1 MNYRA
6 LYENKDFGI
15 IKFDEKLKNYT
26 NFGIGGCADVLIEVE
41 EEYQLINLLKFNKEN
56 NIESTI
62 LGNGT
67 NILVTDKGIR
77 GCVII
82 ISKNYDRISLDGNLL
97 NVSAGCLLSKASKFS
112 FKNSL
117 TGMEEVS
124 GIPGSV
130 GGAVA
135 MNAGAYG
142 TEMKDIIKSVRL
154 ISKDGEILE
163 YDNKDMDFS
172 YRHSRVFDE
181 DLIVSEAVFELKKD
195 DQEKIYERFDDFT
208 NRRVS
213 KQPLDKKSAGST
225 FKRPVGSY
233 ASKLID
239 ECGLRG
245 YKRGDCQVSEKHC
258 GFLINNGNAS
268 YEEMIN
274 FIEEVASIVFEKT
287 GFKLEREVKIIGEK

>member
-1 MNYRA
+1 MDYKS

-15 IKFDEKLKNYT
+15 IKFDEQLKNYT
-26 NFGIGGCADVLIEVE
+26 NFGIGGKADVLVEVK
-41 EEYQLINLLKFNKEN
+41 EEYQLVDLIKFNQKN
-56 NIESTI
+56 NIETTI
-62 LGNGT
+62 IGNGT

-97 NVSAGCLLSKASKFS
+97 RVSAGCLLSKASIFS
-112 FKNSL
+112 FENSL

-124 GIPGSV
+124 GIPGSL
-130 GGAVA
+130 GGAVT

-142 TEMKDIIKSVRL
+142 VEMKDIIKSVRL
-154 ISKDGEILE
+154 VSKTGEILE
-163 YDNKDMDFS
+163 VSNEDMDFS
-172 YRHSRVFDE
+172 YRHSKVFDD
-181 DLIVSEAVFELKKD
+181 DLVVSEAVFELKKD
-195 DQEKIYERFDDFT
+195 DKEKIYEKYEDFT
-208 NRRVS
+208 NRRVT

-225 FKRPVGSY
+225 FKRPVGSF

-245 YKRGDCQVSEKHC
+245 YRKGDCQVSEKHC

-287 GFKLEREVKIIGEK
+287 GFKLEREVKVIGEK

>member
-1 MNYRA
+1 MDYKS

-15 IKFDEKLKNYT
+15 IKFDEQLKNYT
-26 NFGIGGCADVLIEVE
+26 NFGIGGKADVLVEVK
-41 EEYQLINLLKFNKEN
+41 EEYQLVDLIKFNQKN
-56 NIESTI
+56 NIETTI
-62 LGNGT
+62 IGNGT

-97 NVSAGCLLSKASKFS
+97 RVSAGSLLSKASKFS
-112 FKNSL
+112 FENSL

-124 GIPGSV
+124 GIPGSL

-142 TEMKDIIKSVRL
+142 VEMKDIIKSVRL
-154 ISKDGEILE
+154 VSKTGEILE
-163 YDNKDMDFS
+163 VSNEDMDFS
-172 YRHSRVFDE
+172 YRHSKVFDD
-181 DLIVSEAVFELKKD
+181 DLVVSEAIFELKKD
-195 DQEKIYERFDDFT
+195 DKEKIYEKYEDFT
-208 NRRVS
+208 NRRVT

-239 ECGLRG
+239 ECGLKG
-245 YKRGDCQVSEKHC
+245 YRKGDCQVSEKHC

-287 GFKLEREVKIIGEK
+287 GFKLEREVKVIGEK

>member
-41 EEYQLINLLKFNKEN
+41 EEYQLVNLLKFNKEN

-97 NVSAGCLLSKASKFS
+97 KVSAGCLLSKASKFS

-117 TGMEEVS
+117 TGMEKVS

-181 DLIVSEAVFELKKD
+181 DFIVSEAIFELKKD
-195 DQEKIYERFDDFT
+195 DQEKIYEKFDDFT

>member
-1 MNYRA
+1 MDYKS

-15 IKFDEKLKNYT
+15 IKFDEQLKNYT
-26 NFGIGGCADVLIEVE
+26 NFGIGGKADVLVEVK
-41 EEYQLINLLKFNKEN
+41 EEYQLVDLIKFNQKN
-56 NIESTI
+56 NIETTI
-62 LGNGT
+62 IGNGT

-82 ISKNYDRISLDGNLL
+82 ISKNYDRISLDGNFLR
-97 NVSAGCLLSKASKFS
+97 VSAGCLLSKASKFS
-112 FKNSL
+112 FENSL

-124 GIPGSV
+124 GIPGSL

-142 TEMKDIIKSVRL
+142 VEMKDIIKSVRL
-154 ISKDGEILE
+154 VSKTGEILE
-163 YDNKDMDFS
+163 VSNEDMDFS
-172 YRHSRVFDE
+172 YRHSKVFDD
-181 DLIVSEAVFELKKD
+181 DLVVSEAVFELKKD
-195 DQEKIYERFDDFT
+195 DKEKIYEKYEDFT
-208 NRRVS
+208 NRRVT

-225 FKRPVGSY
+225 FKRPVGSF

-245 YKRGDCQVSEKHC
+245 YRKGDCQVSEKHC

-287 GFKLEREVKIIGEK
+287 GFKLEREVKVIGEK

>member
-1 MNYRA
+1 MDYRA

-15 IKFDEKLKNYT
+15 IKFDEQLKNYT
-26 NFGIGGCADVLIEVE
+26 NFGIGGKADVLVEVK
-41 EEYQLINLLKFNKEN
+41 EEYQLVDLIKFNKKN
-56 NIESTI
+56 NIETTI
-62 LGNGT
+62 IGNGT

-82 ISKNYDRISLDGNLL
+82 ISKNYDRISIDGNLL
-97 NVSAGCLLSKASKFS
+97 RVSAGALLSKASKFS
-112 FKNSL
+112 FENSL
-117 TGMEEVS
+117 AGMEEVS

-142 TEMKDIIKSVRL
+142 VEMKDIIKSVRL
-154 ISKDGEILE
+154 VSKTGEILE
-163 YDNKDMDFS
+163 VSNEDMDFS
-172 YRHSRVFDE
+172 YRHSKVFDD
-181 DLIVSEAVFELKKD
+181 DLVVSEAIFELKED
-195 DQEKIYERFDDFT
+195 DKEKIYKKYEDFT
-208 NRRVS
+208 NRRVT

-225 FKRPVGSY
+225 FKRPVGSF

-245 YKRGDCQVSEKHC
+245 YRKGDCQVSEKHC

-287 GFKLEREVKIIGEK
+287 GFKLEREVKVIGEK

>member
-41 EEYQLINLLKFNKEN
+41 EEYQLVNLLKFNKEN

-97 NVSAGCLLSKASKFS
+97 KVSAGCLLSKASKFS

-117 TGMEEVS
+117 TGMEKVS

-181 DLIVSEAVFELKKD
+181 DLIVSEAIFELKKD

>member
-1 MNYRA
+1 MDYKS

-15 IKFDEKLKNYT
+15 IKFDEQLKNYT
-26 NFGIGGCADVLIEVE
+26 NFGIGGKADVLIEVK
-41 EEYQLINLLKFNKEN
+41 EEYQLVGLIKFNKKN
-56 NIESTI
+56 NIETTI
-62 LGNGT
+62 IGNGT

-82 ISKNYDRISLDGNLL
+82 ISKNYDKISLDGNLL
-97 NVSAGCLLSKASKFS
+97 RVSAGSLLSKASKFS
-112 FKNSL
+112 FENSL

-124 GIPGSV
+124 GIPGSL

-142 TEMKDIIKSVRL
+142 VEMKDIIKSVRL
-154 ISKDGEILE
+154 VSKTGEILE
-163 YDNKDMDFS
+163 VSNEDMDFS
-172 YRHSRVFDE
+172 YRHSKVFDD
-181 DLIVSEAVFELKKD
+181 DLVVSEAVFELKKD
-195 DQEKIYERFDDFT
+195 DKEKIYEKYEDFT
-208 NRRVS
+208 NRRVT

-225 FKRPVGSY
+225 FKRPVGSF

-239 ECGLRG
+239 ECGLKG
-245 YKRGDCQVSEKHC
+245 YRKGDCQVSEKHC

-287 GFKLEREVKIIGEK
+287 GFKLEREVKVIGEK

>member
-1 MNYRA
+1 MDYRA

-26 NFGIGGCADVLIEVE
+26 NFGIGGSADVLVEVK
-41 EEYQLINLLKFNKEN
+41 EEYQLVDLLKFNKEN
-56 NIESTI
+56 GIESTI

-97 NVSAGCLLSKASKFS
+97 KVSAGSLLSKASKFS
-112 FKNSL
+112 FENSL

-142 TEMKDIIKSVRL
+142 VEMKDIIKSVRL

-172 YRHSRVFDE
+172 YRYSRVFDG
-181 DLIVSEAVFELKKD
+181 DLIVSEAIFELKKD
-195 DQEKIYERFDDFT
+195 NQEKIYEKFDDFT

-258 GFLINNGNAS
+258 GFLINNGHAS
-268 YEEMIN
+268 CEEMIN
-274 FIEEVASIVFEKT
+274 FIEEVSSIVFEKT
-287 GFKLEREVKIIGEK
+287 GFKLEREVKIIGER

>member
-41 EEYQLINLLKFNKEN
+41 EEYQLVNLLKFNKEN
-56 NIESTI
+56 GIESTI

-97 NVSAGCLLSKASKFS
+97 KVSAGCLLSKASKFS

-124 GIPGSV
+124 GIPGSL

-142 TEMKDIIKSVRL
+142 VEMKDIIKSVRL

-181 DLIVSEAVFELKKD
+181 DLIVSEAIFELKKD
-195 DQEKIYERFDDFT
+195 DQEKIYEKFDDFT

-245 YKRGDCQVSEKHC
+245 YRKGDCQVSEKHC

>member
-1 MNYRA
+1 MDYKS

-15 IKFDEKLKNYT
+15 IKFDEQLKNYT
-26 NFGIGGCADVLIEVE
+26 NFGIGGKADVLVEVK
-41 EEYQLINLLKFNKEN
+41 EEYQLVDLIKFNQKN
-56 NIESTI
+56 NIETTI
-62 LGNGT
+62 IGNGT

-97 NVSAGCLLSKASKFS
+97 RVSAGSLLSKASKFS
-112 FKNSL
+112 FENSL

-124 GIPGSV
+124 GIPGSL

-142 TEMKDIIKSVRL
+142 VEMKDIIKSVRL
-154 ISKDGEILE
+154 VSKTGEILE
-163 YDNKDMDFS
+163 VSNEDMDFS
-172 YRHSRVFDE
+172 YRHSKVFDD
-181 DLIVSEAVFELKKD
+181 DLVVSEAVFELKKD
-195 DQEKIYERFDDFT
+195 DKEKIYEKYEDFT
-208 NRRVS
+208 NRRVT

-225 FKRPVGSY
+225 FKRPVGSF

-239 ECGLRG
+239 ECGLKG
-245 YKRGDCQVSEKHC
+245 YRKGDCQVSEKHC

-287 GFKLEREVKIIGEK
+287 GFKLEREVKVIGEK

>member
-1 MNYRA
+1 MDYKS

-15 IKFDEKLKNYT
+15 IKFDEQLKNYT
-26 NFGIGGCADVLIEVE
+26 NFGIGGKADVLVEVK
-41 EEYQLINLLKFNKEN
+41 EEYQLVDLIKFNQKN
-56 NIESTI
+56 NIETTI
-62 LGNGT
+62 IGNGT

-97 NVSAGCLLSKASKFS
+97 RVSAGALLSKASKFS
-112 FKNSL
+112 FENSL

-124 GIPGSV
+124 GIPGSL

-142 TEMKDIIKSVRL
+142 VEMKDIIKSVRL
-154 ISKDGEILE
+154 VSKTGEILE
-163 YDNKDMDFS
+163 VSNEDMDFS
-172 YRHSRVFDE
+172 YRHSKVFDD
-181 DLIVSEAVFELKKD
+181 DLVVSEAIFELKKD
-195 DQEKIYERFDDFT
+195 DKEKIYEKYEDFT
-208 NRRVS
+208 NRRVT

-225 FKRPVGSY
+225 FKRPVGSF

-239 ECGLRG
+239 ECGLKG
-245 YKRGDCQVSEKHC
+245 YRKGDCQVSEKHC

-287 GFKLEREVKIIGEK
+287 GFKLEREVKVIGEK

>member
-1 MNYRA
+1 MDYKS

-15 IKFDEKLKNYT
+15 IKFDGQLKNYT
-26 NFGIGGCADVLIEVE
+26 NFGIGGKADVLIEVK
-41 EEYQLINLLKFNKEN
+41 EEYQLVDLIKFNKKN
-56 NIESTI
+56 NIETTI
-62 LGNGT
+62 IGNGT

-97 NVSAGCLLSKASKFS
+97 RVSAGALLSKASKFS
-112 FKNSL
+112 FENSL

-142 TEMKDIIKSVRL
+142 VEMKDIIKSVRL
-154 ISKDGEILE
+154 VSKTGEILE
-163 YDNKDMDFS
+163 VSNEDMDFS
-172 YRHSRVFDE
+172 YRHSKVFDD
-181 DLIVSEAVFELKKD
+181 DLVVSEAIFELKED
-195 DQEKIYERFDDFT
+195 DKEKIYKKYEDFT
-208 NRRVS
+208 NRRVT

-239 ECGLRG
+239 ECGLKG
-245 YKRGDCQVSEKHC
+245 YRKGDCQVSEKHC

-287 GFKLEREVKIIGEK
+287 GFKLEREVKVIGEK

>member
-1 MNYRA
+1 MDYKS

-15 IKFDEKLKNYT
+15 IKFDGQLKNYT
-26 NFGIGGCADVLIEVE
+26 NFGIGGKADVLIEVK
-41 EEYQLINLLKFNKEN
+41 EEYQLVDLIKFNQKN
-56 NIESTI
+56 NIETTI
-62 LGNGT
+62 IGNGT

-97 NVSAGCLLSKASKFS
+97 RVSAGALLSKASKFS
-112 FKNSL
+112 FENSL

-142 TEMKDIIKSVRL
+142 VEMKDIIKSVRL
-154 ISKDGEILE
+154 VSKTGEILE
-163 YDNKDMDFS
+163 VSNEDMDFS
-172 YRHSRVFDE
+172 YRHSKVFDD
-181 DLIVSEAVFELKKD
+181 DLVVSEAIFELKED
-195 DQEKIYERFDDFT
+195 DKEKIYKKYEDFT
-208 NRRVS
+208 NRRVT

-225 FKRPVGSY
+225 FKRPVGSF

-245 YKRGDCQVSEKHC
+245 YRKGDCQVSEKHC

-287 GFKLEREVKIIGEK
+287 GFKLEREVKVIGEK

>member
-1 MNYRA
+1 MDYKS

-15 IKFDEKLKNYT
+15 IKFDEQLKNYT
-26 NFGIGGCADVLIEVE
+26 NFGIGGKADVLVEVK
-41 EEYQLINLLKFNKEN
+41 EEYQLVDLIKFNQKN
-56 NIESTI
+56 NIETTI
-62 LGNGT
+62 IGNGT

-97 NVSAGCLLSKASKFS
+97 RVSAGCLLSKASKFS
-112 FKNSL
+112 FENSL

-124 GIPGSV
+124 GIPGSL

-142 TEMKDIIKSVRL
+142 VEMKDIIKSVRL
-154 ISKDGEILE
+154 VSKTGEILE
-163 YDNKDMDFS
+163 VSNEDMDFS
-172 YRHSRVFDE
+172 YRHSKVFDD
-181 DLIVSEAVFELKKD
+181 DLVVSEAVFELKKD
-195 DQEKIYERFDDFT
+195 DKEKIYEKYEDFT
-208 NRRVS
+208 NRRVT

-239 ECGLRG
+239 ECGLKG
-245 YKRGDCQVSEKHC
+245 YRKGDCQVSEKHC

-287 GFKLEREVKIIGEK
+287 GFKLEREVKVIGEK

>member
-1 MNYRA
+1 MNYRL
-6 LYENKDFGI
+6 LYEDKDFGI
-15 IKFDEKLKNYT
+15 IKFDEELKNYT
-26 NFGIGGCADVLIEVE
+26 NFGIGGCADVLVEVK
-41 EEYQLINLLKFNKEN
+41 EEYQLVDLLKFNKKN

-62 LGNGT
+62 IGNGT

-97 NVSAGCLLSKASKFS
+97 KVSAGCLLSSASKFS

-142 TEMKDIIKSVRL
+142 VEMKDIIKSVRL
-154 ISKDGEILE
+154 VSKDGEILE
-163 YDNKDMDFS
+163 YENKDMDFS

-181 DLIVSEAVFELKKD
+181 DLIVSEAIFELEKD
-195 DQEKIYERFDDFT
+195 DQEKIYEKYDDFT
-208 NRRVS
+208 NRRVT

-225 FKRPVGSY
+225 FKRPVGSF

-245 YKRGDCQVSEKHC
+245 YKKGDCQVSEKHC
-258 GFLINNGNAS
+258 GFLINNGDAS
-268 YEEMIN
+268 YGEMID

>member
-1 MNYRA
+1 MNYRL
-6 LYENKDFGI
+6 LYEDKDFGI
-15 IKFDEKLKNYT
+15 IKFDEELKNHT
-26 NFGIGGCADVLIEVE
+26 NFGIGGCADVLVEVK
-41 EEYQLINLLKFNKEN
+41 EEYQLVDLLKFNKKN

-62 LGNGT
+62 IGNGT

-97 NVSAGCLLSKASKFS
+97 KVSAGCLLSSASKFS

-142 TEMKDIIKSVRL
+142 VEMKDIIKSVRL
-154 ISKDGEILE
+154 VSKDGEILE
-163 YDNKDMDFS
+163 YENKDMDFS

-181 DLIVSEAVFELKKD
+181 DLIVSEAIFELEKD
-195 DQEKIYERFDDFT
+195 DQEKIYEKYDDFT
-208 NRRVS
+208 NRRVT

-225 FKRPVGSY
+225 FKRPVGSF

-245 YKRGDCQVSEKHC
+245 YRKGDCQVSEKHC
-258 GFLINNGNAS
+258 GFLINNGDAS
-268 YEEMIN
+268 YGEMID

>member
-1 MNYRA
+1 MDYKS

-15 IKFDEKLKNYT
+15 IKFDEQLKNYT
-26 NFGIGGCADVLIEVE
+26 NFGIGGKADVLVEVK
-41 EEYQLINLLKFNKEN
+41 EEYQLVDLIKFNQKN
-56 NIESTI
+56 NIETTI
-62 LGNGT
+62 IGNGT

-97 NVSAGCLLSKASKFS
+97 RVSAGALLSKASKFS
-112 FKNSL
+112 FENSL

-142 TEMKDIIKSVRL
+142 VEMKDIIKSVRL
-154 ISKDGEILE
+154 VSKTGEILE
-163 YDNKDMDFS
+163 VSNEDMDFS
-172 YRHSRVFDE
+172 YRHSKVFDD
-181 DLIVSEAVFELKKD
+181 DLVVSEAIFELKKD
-195 DQEKIYERFDDFT
+195 DKEKIYEKYEDFT
-208 NRRVS
+208 NRRVT

-225 FKRPVGSY
+225 FKRPVGSF

-245 YKRGDCQVSEKHC
+245 YRKGDCQVSEKHC

-287 GFKLEREVKIIGEK
+287 GFKLEREVKVIGEK

>member
-56 NIESTI
+56 GIESTI

-97 NVSAGCLLSKASKFS
+97 KVSAGCLLSKASKFS

-124 GIPGSV
+124 GIPGSL

-154 ISKDGEILE
+154 ISKDGDIIE

-181 DLIVSEAVFELKKD
+181 DLIVSEAIFELKKD

-213 KQPLDKKSAGST
+213 KQPLEKKSAGST

>member
-1 MNYRA
+1 MDYKS

-15 IKFDEKLKNYT
+15 IKFDEQLKNYT
-26 NFGIGGCADVLIEVE
+26 NFGIGGKADVLIEVK
-41 EEYQLINLLKFNKEN
+41 EEYQLVDLIKFNKKN
-56 NIESTI
+56 NIETTI
-62 LGNGT
+62 IGNGT

-82 ISKNYDRISLDGNLL
+82 ISKNYDRISIDGNLL
-97 NVSAGCLLSKASKFS
+97 RVSAGALLSKASKFS
-112 FKNSL
+112 FENSL

-142 TEMKDIIKSVRL
+142 VEMKNIIKSVRL
-154 ISKDGEILE
+154 VSKTGEILE
-163 YDNKDMDFS
+163 VSNEDMDFS
-172 YRHSRVFDE
+172 YRHSKVFDD
-181 DLIVSEAVFELKKD
+181 DLVVSEAIFELKED
-195 DQEKIYERFDDFT
+195 DKEKIYKKYEDFT
-208 NRRVS
+208 NRRVT

-225 FKRPVGSY
+225 FKRPVGSF

-245 YKRGDCQVSEKHC
+245 YRKGDCQVSEKHC

-287 GFKLEREVKIIGEK
+287 GFKLEREVKVIGEK

>member
-1 MNYRA
+1 MDYKS

-15 IKFDEKLKNYT
+15 IKFDEQLKNYT
-26 NFGIGGCADVLIEVE
+26 NFGIGGKADVLVEVK
-41 EEYQLINLLKFNKEN
+41 EEYQLVDLIKFNQKN
-56 NIESTI
+56 NIETTI
-62 LGNGT
+62 IGNGT

-97 NVSAGCLLSKASKFS
+97 RVSAGSLLSKASKFS
-112 FKNSL
+112 FEKSL

-124 GIPGSV
+124 GIPGSL

-142 TEMKDIIKSVRL
+142 VEMKDIIKSVRL
-154 ISKDGEILE
+154 VSKTGEILE
-163 YDNKDMDFS
+163 VSNEDMDFS
-172 YRHSRVFDE
+172 YRHSKVFDD
-181 DLIVSEAVFELKKD
+181 DLVVSEAIFELKKD
-195 DQEKIYERFDDFT
+195 DKEKIYEKYEDFT
-208 NRRVS
+208 NRRVT

-239 ECGLRG
+239 ECGLKG
-245 YKRGDCQVSEKHC
+245 YRKGDCQVSEKHC

-287 GFKLEREVKIIGEK
+287 GFKLEREVKVIGEK

>member
-1 MNYRA
+1 MDYKS

-15 IKFDEKLKNYT
+15 IKFDEQLKNYT

-56 NIESTI
+56 GIESTI

-82 ISKNYDRISLDGNLL
+82 ISKNYDRISINGNLIK
-97 NVSAGCLLSKASKFS
+97 VSAGSLLSSASKFS

-154 ISKDGEILE
+154 ISKDGEIIE

-181 DLIVSEAVFELKKD
+181 DLIVSEAIFDLKKD

-213 KQPLDKKSAGST
+213 KQPLEKKSAGST
-225 FKRPVGSY
+225 FKRPVGSF

-245 YKRGDCQVSEKHC
+245 YRRGDCQVSEKHC

>member
-1 MNYRA
+1 MDYKS

-15 IKFDEKLKNYT
+15 IKFDEQLKNYT
-26 NFGIGGCADVLIEVE
+26 NFGIGGKADVLVEVK
-41 EEYQLINLLKFNKEN
+41 EEYQLVDLIKFNQKN
-56 NIESTI
+56 NIETTI
-62 LGNGT
+62 IGNGT

-97 NVSAGCLLSKASKFS
+97 RVSAGALLSKASKFS
-112 FKNSL
+112 FENSL

-142 TEMKDIIKSVRL
+142 VEMKDIIKSVRL
-154 ISKDGEILE
+154 VSKTGEILE
-163 YDNKDMDFS
+163 VSNEDMDFS
-172 YRHSRVFDE
+172 YRHSKVFDD
-181 DLIVSEAVFELKKD
+181 DLVVSEAVFELKKD
-195 DQEKIYERFDDFT
+195 DKEKIYEKYEDFT
-208 NRRVS
+208 NRRVT

-225 FKRPVGSY
+225 FKRPVGSF

-239 ECGLRG
+239 ECGLKG
-245 YKRGDCQVSEKHC
+245 YRKGDCQVSEKHC

-287 GFKLEREVKIIGEK
+287 GFKLEREVKVIGEK

>member
-41 EEYQLINLLKFNKEN
+41 EEYQLVNLLKFNKEN

-77 GCVII
+77 DCVII

-97 NVSAGCLLSKASKFS
+97 KVSAGCLLSKASKFS

-213 KQPLDKKSAGST
+213 KQPLEKKSAGST
-225 FKRPVGSY
+225 FKRPVGSF